1 MKTWILCASALA
13 LVAACGSSK
22 EATQALAAM
31 NVGDG
36 KTGIVQF
43 ASKSGSGDKMT
54 LTDVVL
60 GAETGNGLKAKTMVL
75 DGLDVTADGKPMV
88 STVTLTDIT
97 PAEAV
102 PGLTFGLKTVTI
114 SDASEPLAIFLAG
127 SFAEG
132 GAGDPP
138 PFDQWKF
145 GKLSING
152 LDVKGDLAA
161 MGAGGGSFNVTM
173 DELSATSLEDTIFQA
188 AKFAGLK
195 GDFDIPAEAGAG
207 FPIVGKFDFG
217 VADLKGIRGGIF
229 ADAFAAGYAG
239 AATGDPAAMQQAQV
253 DTLAK
258 MTSPL
263 DPGYDSLTWTPM
275 LIEASGAKLTV
286 SKLEQT
292 VTRDANDVA
301 TKISSPRATMAF
313 TADAAG
319 GQLGQM
325 AGMGLNMVGYPTVE
339 LYAEADATFDPA
351 TDTTRYETYKF
362 GLTDGFD
369 LEMQGGM
376 QGLKDALVSLMS
388 SLTTF
393 DAASGAAPDMSGLQS
408 LKIVDFDLTL
418 TDKSLVE
425 KLLAL
430 APMMGAPDAETMR
443 TDIVNMISALGPDLT
458 SAGVDA
464 SVANELTAAVA
475 EFVKSPGVLK
485 IVMKPAAP
493 VALAAPD
500 ATLTKETLGFSATYS
515 PAN

>member
-22 EATQALAAM
+22 EATQALEAM

-54 LTDVVL
+54 LNDVVL

-75 DGLDVTADGKPMV
+75 DGLDVTSDGKPMV
-88 STVTLTDIT
+88 ATITLTDIT

-102 PGLTFGLKTVTI
+102 PGLTFGLKQVTI
-114 SDASEPLAIFLAG
+114 TDASEPLALYLAG
-127 SFAEG
+127 AFKEG
-132 GAGDPP
+132 GPGDPP
-138 PFDQWKF
+138 PFEQWSF

-161 MGAGGGSFNVTM
+161 MGAGGGSFSVTM
-173 DELSATSLEDTIFQA
+173 DELSASSLKDTIFQA
-188 AKFAGLK
+188 AKFANLK

-217 VADLKGIRGGIF
+217 VADIKGVRGGIF
-229 ADAFAAGYAG
+229 ADAIAAGYAG
-239 AATGDPAAMQQAQV
+239 AAAADPAAIQQAQV

-258 MTSPL
+258 MTSPI

-275 LIEASGAKLTV
+275 LIEASGAKLTI

-301 TKISSPRATMAF
+301 TKVSSPRSTLAF

-339 LYAEADATFDPA
+339 LYAEADASFDPA
-351 TDTTRYETYKF
+351 TDTTRYENYSF

-369 LEMQGGM
+369 LQMKGGLQGV
-376 QGLKDALVSLMS
+376 KEALVSLMS
-388 SLTTF
+388 SLSAM
-393 DAASGAAPDMSGLQS
+393 DATAGAPDMSGLAS
-408 LKIVDFDLTL
+408 LKVVDLDVTL
-418 TDKSLVE
+418 TDRSLVE

-443 TDIVNMISALGPDLT
+443 TDIVNMISALGPDLS
-458 SAGVDA
+458 SAGLDA
-464 SVANELTAAVA
+464 TVANELTAAVA
-475 EFVKSPGVLK
+475 EFVKKPGVLK